1 MKGICVIESLA
12 GGDLI
17 IPGLM
22 EEKRFRKNDDS
33 FVCANCGKVVE
44 PLGYSSRNHC
54 PFCLCS
60 LHVDVNPGDRANGC
74 GGLLVPIRAETDPK
88 KGYIIIHKCMKCGE
102 IRRNRAAHEAKVQP
116 DDLKKLIKLTA
127 GEYDQ

>member
-22 EEKRFRKNDDS
+22 EEKRFRKNDNS